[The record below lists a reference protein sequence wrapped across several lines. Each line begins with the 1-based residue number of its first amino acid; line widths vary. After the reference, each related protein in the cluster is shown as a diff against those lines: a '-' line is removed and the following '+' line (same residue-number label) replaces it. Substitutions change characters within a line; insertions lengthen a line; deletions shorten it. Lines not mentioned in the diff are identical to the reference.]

1 MSAKDLGL
9 SGEGPASRPDARA
22 LSTAQH
28 LPDTSHLLTQRGD
41 RQGSRPPVQGEGE
54 CQRGMAAPQG
64 SQRATGLAP
73 AVWEASPRMQSHHP
87 PVNTPASNTFKKTES
102 IFIILLWKLFN
113 YKELI

>member
-9 SGEGPASRPDARA
+9 SGEGPAGRPDARA

-41 RQGSRPPVQGEGE
+41 RQAAGILSREGE

-87 PVNTPASNTFKKTES
+87 PVNTPASNTFEKTES

-113 YKELI
+113 YEELI